1 MVYCV
6 VPYTRNEGAVC
17 RPGCQNVAT
26 VVCIQG
32 LDFFQTESERLERL
46 LSGGKVGSGKI
57 SEISQ
62 KLSVLTAF
70 LPKEAEEMKEEAT
83 KAEE

>member
-1 MVYCV
+1 MWC
-6 VPYTRNEGAVC
+6 TCAM
-17 RPGCQNVAT
+17 T
-26 VVCIQG
+26 QG
-32 LDFFQTESERLERL
+32 MDFFQTESERLERL
-46 LSGGKVGSGKI
+46 LAGGKVGSGKI

-70 LPKEAEEMKEEAT
+70 LPKEAVEIKEEAT